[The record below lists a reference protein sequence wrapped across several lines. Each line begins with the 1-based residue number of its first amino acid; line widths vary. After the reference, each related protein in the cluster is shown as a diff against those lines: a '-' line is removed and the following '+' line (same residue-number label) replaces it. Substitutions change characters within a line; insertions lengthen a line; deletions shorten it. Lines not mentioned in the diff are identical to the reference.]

1 MERLLVSRHL
11 PTLSFLDTTGQA
23 QVLSYLSLLQAR
35 NYAQGTLDAVV
46 TIIKRFSRHLPAPR
60 QAMLN
65 KNLAQT
71 TVQDIDG
78 FIHAASSQGL
88 SPATINTA
96 LSVLKAFFDFLHE
109 DGQMAI
115 QPVVRRRHR
124 LVAPSTLPKPMPE
137 ADLIRFFQVI
147 DAVRD
152 RLIFL
157 LMLRCGL
164 RVSEVGHVTWADV
177 DFHARTIRINNSKGH
192 VDRVVYV
199 APDVE
204 PPLKLWYARRS
215 TPPYVFPG
223 RGKGSTPL
231 SRKQIFWLMKK
242 YLRWAE
248 LPRQYSPHCLRHTFA
263 THLLNAGVS
272 LEVLK
277 ELMGHRS
284 IHMTLRYT
292 QLYDATKRHQYD
304 QAMERIERR
313 QAHLGR

>member
-1 MERLLVSRHL
+1 MERLLVSRYL
-11 PTLSFLDTTGQA
+11 EQLSFLQPTSQA

-35 NYAQGTLDAVV
+35 HYARGTLDAVV
-46 TIIKRFSRHLPAPR
+46 TILKRFSRHVPTPR
-60 QAMLN
+60 QAVIAS
-65 KNLAQT
+65 NLAEVT
-71 TVQDIDG
+71 ARDIDS

-96 LSVLKAFFDFLHE
+96 LSVLKAFFEFLQE
-109 DGQMAI
+109 DGQMQG
-115 QPVVRRRHR
+115 QPILRHRHR
-124 LVAPSTLPKPMPE
+124 LIAPSALPKPMPE
-137 ADLIRFFQVI
+137 AALIRLFKVI

-164 RVSEVGHVTWADV
+164 RVSEVSHVTWEDLDV
-177 DFHARTIRINNSKGH
+177 HARTIRITNSKGQ
-192 VDRVVYV
+192 VDRVVYM

-204 PPLKLWYARRS
+204 RMLKLWQARRS
-215 TPPYVFPG
+215 TSPYVFPG
-223 RGKGSTPL
+223 RKKGSTPL

-242 YLRWAE
+242 YLQQAA

-263 THLLNAGVS
+263 TQLLNAGVS

-284 IHMTLRYT
+284 IHITLRYT
-292 QLYDATKRHQYD
+292 PLYDATKRHQYD
-304 QAMERIERR
+304 QAMERSERR
-313 QAHLGR
+313 QAGLGR